1 MIRHTPRKR
10 GIQYA
15 APPVVDNDS
24 LGVLDRPHSRA
35 MTTEVKTAQVL
46 EDANND

>member
-10 GIQYA
+10 GIHYA
-15 APPVVDNDS
+15 APPVVDNGR
-24 LGVLDRPHSRA
+24 LGVLDRPHLQA

-46 EDANND
+46 EEANND